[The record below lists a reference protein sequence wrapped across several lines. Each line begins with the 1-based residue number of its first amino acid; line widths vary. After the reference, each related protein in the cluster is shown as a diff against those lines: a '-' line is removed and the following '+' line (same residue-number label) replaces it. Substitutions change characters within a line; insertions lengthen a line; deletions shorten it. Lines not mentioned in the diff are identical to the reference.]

1 MNNYIRKIFTVSLAL
16 TLTFISFVNVS
27 AFEKKNDVTVIEV
40 GNTRIVT
47 ENTLNESVV
56 VVFENEEKTKGTIRL
71 LIISC

>member
-16 TLTFISFVNVS
+16 TMTFISFVNVS